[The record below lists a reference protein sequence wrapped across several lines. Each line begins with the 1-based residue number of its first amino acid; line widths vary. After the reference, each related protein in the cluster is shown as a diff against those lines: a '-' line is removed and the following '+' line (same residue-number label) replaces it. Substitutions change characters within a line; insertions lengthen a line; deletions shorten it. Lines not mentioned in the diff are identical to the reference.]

1 MVEEIDLPES
11 QPMQGE
17 ERADSSPP
25 KKNNYF
31 PDIKI
36 KKHRTGVKI
45 SNDARESSAVSFFT
59 LVSQRFQMI
68 HASNLTFSFF
78 KFSFAEL
85 RDVIVMLFGF
95 LAAVGCGLMV
105 PTMTQK

>member
-1 MVEEIDLPES
+1 MMNSRVHVNVHNKECGDSSSCESVFTITMVEEIDLPES

-17 ERADSSPP
+17 ERVDSSPP

-68 HASNLTFSFF
+68 HASS
-78 KFSFAEL
+78 
-85 RDVIVMLFGF
+85 
-95 LAAVGCGLMV
+95 
-105 PTMTQK
+105 

>member
-17 ERADSSPP
+17 ERVDSSPP

-36 KKHRTGVKI
+36 KRHRTGVKI
-45 SNDARESSAVSFFT
+45 SNDARETSAVSFFT

-68 HASNLTFSFF
+68 HASS
-78 KFSFAEL
+78 
-85 RDVIVMLFGF
+85 
-95 LAAVGCGLMV
+95 
-105 PTMTQK
+105 